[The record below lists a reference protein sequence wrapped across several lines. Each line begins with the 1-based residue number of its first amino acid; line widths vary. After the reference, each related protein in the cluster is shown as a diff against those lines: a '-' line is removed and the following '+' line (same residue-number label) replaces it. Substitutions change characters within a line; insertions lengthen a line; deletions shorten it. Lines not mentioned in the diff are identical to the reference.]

1 MRSLAAAIQRSISL
15 VPSAAVV
22 VAGVVLVVD
31 VEKLAAGAPMPLP
44 WYCWCSPRSRLPSP
58 GAVFAGSPDW
68 PPQEL
73 IVA

>member
-31 VEKLAAGAPMPLP
+31 VEKTGRRRADAIALVLLVFSAITA
-44 WYCWCSPRSRLPSP
+44 SFP
-58 GAVFAGSPDW
+58 GSGVRRFP
-68 PPQEL
+68 
-73 IVA
+73 